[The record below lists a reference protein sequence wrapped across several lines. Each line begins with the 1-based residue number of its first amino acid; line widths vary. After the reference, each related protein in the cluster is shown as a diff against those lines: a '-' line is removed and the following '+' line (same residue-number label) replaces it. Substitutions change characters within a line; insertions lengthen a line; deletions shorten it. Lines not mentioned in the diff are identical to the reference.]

1 MEPWRRLGAERL
13 QRCRVFDLDRVLF
26 EPPGGG
32 APREFFVVEAPDWI
46 NVIPLTDDRR
56 VVLVRQFRFGIG
68 SKTLEIPGG
77 MCDEGESPE
86 VAARRELLEET
97 GYAARSIEPL
107 GWVHPNPAVQTN
119 RCHTFLAEGVY
130 PVGSPNPDPDEAF
143 EVELEPLRS
152 IPSRIASGEISHS
165 LVVAAFYLLG
175 NRV

>member
-1 MEPWRRLGAERL
+1 
-13 QRCRVFDLDRVLF
+13 
-26 EPPGGG
+26 
-32 APREFFVVEAPDWI
+32 
-46 NVIPLTDDRR
+46 
-56 VVLVRQFRFGIG
+56 
-68 SKTLEIPGG
+68 

-86 VAARRELLEET
+86 EAARRELLEET

-119 RCHTFLAEGVY
+119 RRHTFLAEGVY
-130 PVGSPNPDPDEAF
+130 PAGSPNPDPDEAF

-175 NRV
+175 NRGPPPGN